1 MIASLDVVVL
11 LLASLLAA
19 SVISI
24 PPEHEQS
31 TANPGTFQN
40 PAAEV
45 RPKFRYWYV
54 GMHLCI

>member
-1 MIASLDVVVL
+1 MIATLDIVVL
-11 LLASLLAA
+11 LLASLIPA
-19 SVISI
+19 SVISVA
-24 PPEHEQS
+24 PEHEQS

-54 GMHLCI
+54 GMYLCI

>member
-1 MIASLDVVVL
+1 MTTLLDIVVL
-11 LLASLLAA
+11 LVVSLLVA

-24 PPEHEQS
+24 PPEHEQPV
-31 TANPGTFQN
+31 ANPDTFQN